1 MRTSWWALFG
11 VACLAGPA
19 AAQTADEIIAKYVQA
34 VGGLDKIHAVQTLRR
49 TGKYL
54 GGGGFEAA
62 VKQENKRTNQV
73 REEFLLQDLVGIN
86 AYDGKVGW
94 KVEPWDGKKDP
105 EALGEEE
112 MKSILEDADF
122 DGPLIDYKK
131 KGYKVELAGSDE
143 IEGTDV
149 YRLQVTY
156 PNGTVQDYSID
167 KDTYVPIKIDTRR
180 MVRGAERA
188 YETTVGDYKQVAG
201 WYLPFSIETNVKGS
215 SDKTQVVFDK
225 IEANV
230 PLDDSRFHRPGAA
243 GAGSGKLPASKP

>member
-1 MRTSWWALFG
+1 MRNSLWALVA

-19 AAQTADEIIAKYVQA
+19 AAQTADDIIAKYVQA

-49 TGKYL
+49 TGKYI

-62 VKQENKRTNQV
+62 VTQENKRTNQV

-94 KVEPWDGKKDP
+94 KVEPWDGKKDA
-105 EALGEEE
+105 ESLGEEE
-112 MKSILEDADF
+112 LKSILEDADF
-122 DGPLIDYKK
+122 DGPLVDYKK

-149 YRLQVTY
+149 FRLQVTY

-180 MVRGAERA
+180 MVRGAERD

-215 SDKTQVVFDK
+215 PDKTQVVFDK

-230 PLDDSRFHRPGAA
+230 PLDDARFHRPPA
-243 GAGSGKLPASKP
+243 PASNGKPKGSKP

>member
-1 MRTSWWALFG
+1 M
-11 VACLAGPA
+11 
-19 AAQTADEIIAKYVQA
+19 
-34 VGGLDKIHAVQTLRR
+34 
-49 TGKYL
+49 

-62 VKQENKRTNQV
+62 ITQENKRTNQV

-94 KVEPWDGKKDP
+94 KVEPWNGKKDA

-112 MKSILEDADF
+112 LKSILEDADF
-122 DGPLIDYKK
+122 DGPLVDYKK
-131 KGYKVELAGSDE
+131 KGYQVELAGSDE

-149 YRLQVTY
+149 FRLQVTY

-201 WYLPFSIETNVKGS
+201 WFLPFSIETNVKGS
-215 SDKTQVVFDK
+215 PDRTQVVFDK

-230 PLDDSRFHRPGAA
+230 PLDDGRFHRPAA
-243 GAGSGKLPASKP
+243 PGSGSGKPAGSKR

>member
-1 MRTSWWALFG
+1 MRTSLWA
-11 VACLAGPA
+11 VALVTCLAGSA
-19 AAQTADEIIAKYVQA
+19 AAQTADEIIAKYAQA
-34 VGGLDKIHAVQTLRR
+34 VGGLDKIRAVQTLRR
-49 TGKYL
+49 TGKFI
-54 GGGGFEAA
+54 GGGGFEA
-62 VKQENKRTNQV
+62 VVTQENKRTNQV

-94 KVEPWDGKKDP
+94 KVEPWDGKKDA
-105 EALGEEE
+105 ESMGEEE
-112 MKSILEDADF
+112 LKSILEDADF
-122 DGPLIDYKK
+122 DGPLIDYRK

-149 YRLQVTY
+149 FRLQVSY
-156 PNGTVQDYSID
+156 PNGTVQDFSID

-180 MVRGAERA
+180 MVRGAERD

-201 WYLPFSIETNVKGS
+201 WYLPFSIETNIKGS

-230 PLDDSRFHRPGAA
+230 PLDDARFHRPPVPVS
-243 GAGSGKLPASKP
+243 SGKSQGSKP